1 MSWAF
6 FADIINGIFDN
17 LLPSKNYVKNLQPR
31 IILGNLVPFM
41 EGYMKRFPWLILLLV
56 MLLGSIPDDKAYA
69 QNASGAYLIP
79 RGSEYVMSIR
89 CNDVGSGNGVD
100 VQVQLDPIPGD
111 MSTAI
116 VAMVTRFG
124 FNSSEHLQLVPLGTI
139 AIPGIHRLTPRFY
152 WHNNNANQV
161 EINLYR
167 ARADGKPPKDD
178 DIPIYSVSSSVAT
191 PEHTVHP
198 ADVWNEFPSFVFI
211 VQ

>member
-1 MSWAF
+1 
-6 FADIINGIFDN
+6 
-17 LLPSKNYVKNLQPR
+17 
-31 IILGNLVPFM
+31 
-41 EGYMKRFPWLILLLV
+41 MKRFPWLVLLMV
-56 MLLGSIPDDKAYA
+56 MLISSIPNESAKA

-79 RGSEYVMSIR
+79 RGSEYVMTIK
-89 CNDVGSGNGVD
+89 CNDVGNGNGVD

-124 FNSSEHLQLVPLGTI
+124 FNSSEHTQLLPLGSI

-178 DIPIYSVSSSVAT
+178 DIPIYSVSSSVAVKERT
-191 PEHTVHP
+191 VHTV
-198 ADVWNEFPSFVFI
+198 DDWNEFPSFVFI